1 MKWRLHYLKKKNK
14 NITTNT
20 YMEKTAL
27 FRYAHGDRKKKP
39 HDFVLL
45 YIEAKLLQLRRQN
58 IQWNQKLKEANNSKY
73 LDQQNQIQ

>member
-1 MKWRLHYLKKKNK
+1 
-14 NITTNT
+14 
-20 YMEKTAL
+20 MEKTAL
-27 FRYAHGDRKKKP
+27 FRYAHGDKKKNA
-39 HDFVLL
+39 HYFELL

>member
-1 MKWRLHYLKKKNK
+1 
-14 NITTNT
+14 
-20 YMEKTAL
+20 MEKTAL
-27 FRYAHGDRKKKP
+27 FRYAHGDRKKKT

>member
-1 MKWRLHYLKKKNK
+1 MV
-14 NITTNT
+14 T
-20 YMEKTAL
+20 E
-27 FRYAHGDRKKKP
+27 KKKP